1 MALKFNINLSTIIL
15 IIIVI
20 VSSCFFLFIYT
31 PSKLKQAEKEY
42 EQMKKNLENKNVEL
56 ETHIKELEQSKN
68 AIYRNLL
75 AEKERGEL
83 LEGRIRKGQRE
94 LKNALSQIQK
104 MTDDE
109 VVINTRSYLNEF
121 LAAKEVEGPEEISGE
136 DIFKMKNNVAWSFS
150 AMRTNYSVLTEHKHF
165 AFTLKP
171 QLEEKCQN
179 LESQRDSYSE
189 LYKTQLGITEDR
201 TKMYINEKTLRE
213 KSESLYDICK
223 KQLRTTKVRS
233 FLLGSGAGAVLVILI
248 SLLK

>member
-20 VSSCFFLFIYT
+20 ASSCFFLFIFT

-42 EQMKKNLENKNVEL
+42 EQMKKDLENKNVEL
-56 ETHIKELEQSKN
+56 ETHIQELEMHKSDLLKN
-68 AIYRNLL
+68 LA
-75 AEKERGEL
+75 AEKERSEL

-121 LAAKEVEGPEEISGE
+121 LVAKEAEATEVISGE

-150 AMRTNYSVLTEHKHF
+150 AMRTNYSVLTEHKYL

-179 LESQRDSYSE
+179 LESQKDQYSE
-189 LYKTQLGITEDR
+189 LYETQLGITEDR
-201 TKMYINEKTLRE
+201 TKMYVNEKTLRE
-213 KSESLYDICK
+213 NSESLYDLCK
-223 KQLRTTKVRS
+223 KKLRTSKVKS
-233 FLLGSGAGAVLVILI
+233 FLLGSGVGAAFVILI
-248 SLLK
+248 SLVK